1 MTSPR
6 QGAAM
11 IRRTLPQRRSAETF
25 NLAFRSQPVTVTAG
39 FYPDG
44 SLGEIFIDI
53 GKSGADLAHI
63 AHDAAV
69 VASLALQH
77 GVPLDVIRHA
87 LMRDAQ
93 GRASG
98 PLGVALDVLAATNS
112 FLPGGRP

>member
-1 MTSPR
+1 M
-6 QGAAM
+6 M
-11 IRRTLPQRRSAETF
+11 RRILPQRRASETF
-25 NLAFRSQPVTVTAG
+25 DLRFWNQNFTVSVG

-44 SLGEIFIDI
+44 TPGEVFIDG
-53 GKSGADLAHI
+53 GKSGADLAQI
-63 AHDAAV
+63 ARDAAV
-69 VASLALQH
+69 VTSLALQH

-112 FLPGGRP
+112 FLPKGGRP